1 MLPIQTIR
9 INQDMDILHTIII
22 NSNYMMLAS
31 PRKKRKI
38 DDVSPTITNNNYNA
52 IPPKIFDFYTTNNC
66 LTNQDCE
73 TLKQKNEDLQKKL
86 DAMNGYAHEIERY
99 DLEQLNEL
107 QKKLKDSLKNVEE
120 AKELYIEKRYFCMV
134 CRENQKNVLL
144 NGCVGN
150 HVVICRECVGKLSE
164 QKCPFCRSDFSRFIS
179 FKL

>member
-1 MLPIQTIR
+1 MISFMENNTHNRNLNNFP
-9 INQDMDILHTIII
+9 I
-22 NSNYMMLAS
+22 NS
-31 PRKKRKI
+31 PKKCPEIWVNK
-38 DDVSPTITNNNYNA
+38 P
-52 IPPKIFDFYTTNNC
+52 
-66 LTNQDCE
+66 LW
-73 TLKQKNEDLQKKL
+73 KL

-164 QKCPFCRSDFSRFIS
+164 QKCPFCRSDFSQFIS